1 MQFVDVHIQGFSV
14 ENGVVESVVFWKLVT
29 AEKMSHSAPVASS
42 AASGAK
48 GNWLSSL
55 TKRGIGKASG
65 KQPRVAAAERLSKPG
80 DSNNPLKK
88 NPASDKSDAKCPSP
102 WFLSDPVQWENCVDL
117 EEAQS
122 PRMAII
128 PYSAVECMYIV
139 IKGTHAT
146 VKSRSLKGK
155 TAMMWIPPTMQ
166 SLNFKSDRSEV
177 SMQFQDVESIKS
189 FEKSISFNTSQGS
202 EAVSITFPN
211 REGSLTWMQA
221 FLALVPRSAK
231 VRSRTLKSSDE
242 KRLSYNLFE
251 DVWGGKKLY
260 ERPVVLGYVLLGTIG
275 KGGFSRVRL
284 TLNLE
289 DKCFYAVKIISKSV
303 LKRHQAGNSSAEKGT
318 TGVSSKEMN
327 SVEFTIMKVLDH
339 QNVVKYRE
347 IHRPKDSDSIYIFQ
361 EYIPCGS
368 VMTSSCVEGAKTL
381 TEERTRELTRMVLN
395 GLHYLH
401 DKNIA
406 HLDIKPENLLTLAD
420 GSVKIADFG
429 NAEMYKEGI
438 ETGARDRTTIGT
450 PAFAAPELCLSE
462 HAPPGPPEAYA
473 ADVWSLGATLY
484 YMVFGKVPFTA
495 SKVFDMYDR
504 ICCSELKFPSSPVT
518 SKEFQ
523 EVVSGMMT
531 KDPFKRMSLEDV
543 ENSSWF
549 CEDDAQLARFLSQ
562 QTNLSSRSGASSR
575 LISRINFER

>member
-1 MQFVDVHIQGFSV
+1 
-14 ENGVVESVVFWKLVT
+14 
-29 AEKMSHSAPVASS
+29 MSHSAPMSSS
-42 AASGAK
+42 AATGGK

-65 KQPRVAAAERLSKPG
+65 KQPRVATNAERLSKPA
-80 DSNNPLKK
+80 DSKK
-88 NPASDKSDAKCPSP
+88 NRPRDPNDAKCPSP
-102 WFLSDPVQWENCVDL
+102 WFLSDPVPWQICVDL
-117 EEAQS
+117 DEASS

-128 PYSAVECMYIV
+128 PYSAVECMYLV

-155 TAMMWIPPTMQ
+155 TTMMWIPPTLQ
-166 SLNFKSDRSEV
+166 SLNFKSDSREV
-177 SMQFQDVESIKS
+177 SMQFEDVELIKS
-189 FEKSISFNTSQGS
+189 FEKSIVFNTSQGS
-202 EAVSITFPN
+202 EPVSITFPN

-221 FLALVPRSAK
+221 FLALVPKSAK
-231 VRSRTLKSSDE
+231 VRSRTLKCNDE

-251 DVWGGKKLY
+251 DFWGGKKLY

-284 TLNLE
+284 TLSLE

-303 LKRHQAGNSSAEKGT
+303 LRRHLAGSRSGEKGST
-318 TGVSSKEMN
+318 DVSSKEMN
-327 SVEFTIMKVLDH
+327 SDEFTIMTIVDH
-339 QNVVKYRE
+339 PNVVKYRE
-347 IHRPKDSDSIYIFQ
+347 IHCPKDSDSIYIFQ

-368 VMTSSCVEGAKTL
+368 VMTSSCVEGVKTL

-401 DKNIA
+401 AKKIA

-429 NAEMYKEGI
+429 TAEMYKEGI
-438 ETGARDRTTIGT
+438 ENSSRDRTKIGT

-462 HAPPGPPEAYA
+462 HAPPGPPEAYP

-504 ICCSELKFPSSPVT
+504 ICCSELKFPSSPLT

-523 EVVSGMMT
+523 VVVRGMMT
-531 KDPFKRMSLEDV
+531 KDPVKRWSLEDV
-543 ENSSWF
+543 ENSAWF
-549 CEDDAQLARFLSQ
+549 CEEDDQLARFLSQ
-562 QTNLSSRSGASSR
+562 QTSLSSRSEGSSR
-575 LISRINFER
+575 FISRINFDR

>member
-1 MQFVDVHIQGFSV
+1 VID
-14 ENGVVESVVFWKLVT
+14 L

-42 AASGAK
+42 AARGSK

-55 TKRGIGKASG
+55 TKRSVGKASG
-65 KQPRVAAAERLSKPG
+65 KQPRVAASAERLSKPG
-80 DSNNPLKK
+80 DSNNFLKK
-88 NPASDKSDAKCPSP
+88 NRANDKCDANCRSP
-102 WFLSDPVQWENCVDL
+102 WFLSDPVPWQNCVDL
-117 EEAQS
+117 EEALS

-139 IKGTHAT
+139 IKGTTAT

-155 TAMMWIPPTMQ
+155 TTMMWIPPTLQ
-166 SLNFKSDRSEV
+166 SLNFKSDGFEV
-177 SMQFQDVESIKS
+177 SMQFEDVESIRS
-189 FEKSISFNTSQGS
+189 FEKCISFNTSQGS

-211 REGSLTWMQA
+211 REGSLVWMQA

-231 VRSRTLKSSDE
+231 VKSRTLKSSDE

-251 DVWGGKKLY
+251 DAWGGKKLF

-303 LKRHQAGNSSAEKGT
+303 LRRQKAGNSSAENGT
-318 TGVSSKEMN
+318 THVSSKELN
-327 SVEFTIMKVLDH
+327 SVEIRIMKILDH
-339 QNVVKYRE
+339 HNVVKYRE
-347 IHRPKDSDSIYIFQ
+347 IHSPEDSDSMYIFQ

-368 VMTSSCVEGAKTL
+368 VMTSSSFEGAKTL
-381 TEERTRELTRMVLN
+381 TEERTRELTRMVIK
-395 GLHYLH
+395 GLQYLH
-401 DKNIA
+401 DKSIA

-420 GSVKIADFG
+420 GTVKIADFG
-429 NAEMYKEGI
+429 TAEMYKDGI
-438 ETGARDRTTIGT
+438 ETRVRDKMTIGT

-462 HAPPGPPEAYA
+462 HSPPGPPEAYA

-504 ICCSELKFPSSPVT
+504 ICCSELEFPSSPVT

-531 KDPFKRMSLEDV
+531 KDPFARMSLEDV
-543 ENSSWF
+543 ENSAWF
-549 CEDDAQLARFLSQ
+549 CEDDAQLSRFLSQ
-562 QTNLSSRSGASSR
+562 QTSLSSRSGGNSR
-575 LISRINFER
+575 VISRINFER